1 MSTELQT
8 DACTV
13 HVDGAAVDVNSQMTV
28 AAALMQ
34 VGVMRTRR
42 SVGGETRFAFCGMG
56 MCQECRVEIDGV
68 PHRLACQVR
77 CCDGMTVDTGQPQSR
92 DA

>member
-1 MSTELQT
+1 MPTESQA
-8 DACTV
+8 DSCTV
-13 HVDGAAVDVNSQMTV
+13 HIDGVAAVVTPQMSV
-28 AAALMQ
+28 AAALVQ
-34 VGVMRTRR
+34 AGVMRTRR
-42 SVGGETRFAFCGMG
+42 SVAGETRFAFCGMG

-77 CCDGMTVDTGQPQSR
+77 CRDGMAIATGQPQGR

>member
-1 MSTELQT
+1 MSIESRA
-8 DACTV
+8 DSCTV
-13 HVDGAAVDVNSQMTV
+13 HIDGVAAIVTPQMSV
-28 AAALMQ
+28 AAALLQ
-34 VGVMRTRR
+34 AGVMRTRS
-42 SVGGETRFAFCGMG
+42 SVSGETRFAFCGIG

-77 CCDGMTVDTGQPQSR
+77 CRDGMSIATGEPQSR

>member
-1 MSTELQT
+1 MSIESRA
-8 DACTV
+8 DSCTV
-13 HVDGAAVDVNSQMTV
+13 HIDGVAAIVTPQMSV
-28 AAALMQ
+28 AAALLQ
-34 VGVMRTRR
+34 AGVMRTRS
-42 SVGGETRFAFCGMG
+42 SVSGETRFAFCGIG

-77 CCDGMTVDTGQPQSR
+77 CPDGMSIATGEPQSR

>member
-1 MSTELQT
+1 MSTDLQA
-8 DACTV
+8 DDCTV
-13 HVDGAAVDVNSQMTV
+13 QIDGVPVGVTPHMSVV
-28 AAALMQ
+28 AALIQA
-34 VGVMRTRR
+34 GTMRTRR

-56 MCQECRVEIDGV
+56 TCQECRVEIDGL

-77 CCDGMTVDTGQPQSR
+77 CCDGMVIVTRQPHSR

>member
-1 MSTELQT
+1 MSTEALP
-8 DACTV
+8 AAALTV
-13 HVDGAAVDVNSQMTV
+13 EIDGVAVNVAGDISV
-28 AAALMQ
+28 AAAIAQAGIL
-34 VGVMRTRR
+34 RTRR
-42 SVGGETRFAFCGMG
+42 SVTGEARFAFCGMG

-77 CCDGMTVDTGQPQSR
+77 CREGMVIVTGTPLR